1 MLKADQNTT
10 DNDDLLLLITGQE
23 TNRGCLYIGYKIKP
37 LEINA
42 LSLADWDGLLS
53 DVAVV
58 GAVIGVRESELNSLL
73 TY

>member
-1 MLKADQNTT
+1 MTN
-10 DNDDLLLLITGQE
+10 QE
-23 TNRGCLYIGYKIKP
+23 TNRGRLYIGYKIKP
-37 LEINA
+37 LTINA
-42 LSLADWDGLLS
+42 VDLADWDGLLS